1 MTLDVMFVCIIGCLV
16 MFAIILQLMC
26 YINYLFGALMCQL
39 VLSLTMELD
48 GSDEKDKAT
57 LDALLTS
64 LITGLLQ
71 LGARDANLT
80 LMSTRCGQHEVKLVV
95 LRLLSVLMSRTR
107 SPSKS
112 ATEVDIFG
120 HTFRSHLFAQVF
132 LAGYS

>member
-1 MTLDVMFVCIIGCLV
+1 
-16 MFAIILQLMC
+16 
-26 YINYLFGALMCQL
+26 
-39 VLSLTMELD
+39 MELD

-71 LGARDANLT
+71 LGARDVNLT
-80 LMSTRCGQHEVKLVV
+80 LMSTRSAQHEVKLVV

-112 ATEVDIFG
+112 ATEVL
-120 HTFRSHLFAQVF
+120 HLKN
-132 LAGYS
+132 SCS

>member
-1 MTLDVMFVCIIGCLV
+1 
-16 MFAIILQLMC
+16 
-26 YINYLFGALMCQL
+26 
-39 VLSLTMELD
+39 MELD

-71 LGARDANLT
+71 LGARDVNLT
-80 LMSTRCGQHEVKLVV
+80 LMSTRSAQHEVKLVV

-112 ATEVDIFG
+112 ATEVVHLKNISSSLPTRAHIFEC
-120 HTFRSHLFAQVF
+120 S
-132 LAGYS
+132 